1 MFPDTLMQVI
11 VNQTNRYAQQV
22 MDDNSYAKWKRVDL
36 AEMKAYFG
44 FNILMGL
51 VPMPAIDDYWKLDPH
66 FNFGPI
72 SSHISRNRF
81 REISRFLHFV
91 DNATLPTRGE
101 EGYDKLGK
109 VRPIIDAVSAAIRV
123 SYAPSKEIAV
133 DEAMIAF
140 QGLSAIKQYMPLK
153 PVKRGI
159 KVWCLADSNNG
170 YIHAFDVYTGKT
182 ETKEDGLGTR
192 VVLMLS
198 SHLQDCNHHLYCD
211 NFFSSTTLFTKL
223 LDKGIYACGTIRSS
237 SKGFPDDLK
246 IPAKK
251 KKVAETKLGLKNR

>member
-1 MFPDTLMQVI
+1 MYWMKTKTTLEEVLHVLDEDEDEPMMAGSDEEFDVLEDIEIHENEDETNYTLMQVI
-11 VNQTNRYAQQV
+11 VNETNRYAQQV

-66 FNFGPI
+66 FNYGPI
-72 SSHISRNRF
+72 SSRISRNRF

-140 QGLSAIKQYMPLK
+140 QG
-153 PVKRGI
+153 
-159 KVWCLADSNNG
+159 
-170 YIHAFDVYTGKT
+170 
-182 ETKEDGLGTR
+182 
-192 VVLMLS
+192 
-198 SHLQDCNHHLYCD
+198 
-211 NFFSSTTLFTKL
+211 
-223 LDKGIYACGTIRSS
+223 
-237 SKGFPDDLK
+237 
-246 IPAKK
+246 
-251 KKVAETKLGLKNR
+251 